1 MGWNP
6 RVGPARRLYSRDHT
20 PLWRL
25 LGCLILLAA
34 AFAAG
39 YQLACRRAVNDE
51 TQLSTEHAERDQ
63 LLIELTAVREQVRQL
78 TQTQQVNLETAR
90 VVQTQLQVAQQER
103 QFCQRQIEAFEQLA
117 HANGFGI
124 AQVED
129 FQLWKATAAHQFNYQ
144 FTIKQLID
152 NFGESKGRIT
162 ITLVG
167 HNANAKAVRLT
178 LAELTGSKPNS
189 HWARFDNFQQF
200 SGSILV
206 PDGFTPQQLA
216 ITLDPTT
223 KNLLALSTAFAWT
236 PADNAP
242 KIVTP

>member
-6 RVGPARRLYSRDHT
+6 QVGPSRRLYSRDHT

-25 LGCLILLAA
+25 VGCLVLMAA
-34 AFAAG
+34 AFAFG
-39 YQLACRRAVNDE
+39 YQLTHRGVVDDE
-51 TQLSTEHAERDQ
+51 TQLFTLREERDR
-63 LLIELTAVREQVRQL
+63 LLTELTAVREQARL
-78 TQTQQVNLETAR
+78 LEHTQHTDLETAHLA
-90 VVQTQLQVAQQER
+90 QTQLQTAQQER
-103 QFCQRQIEAFEQLA
+103 ETCQRQVEAFEQLA

-124 AQVED
+124 AQVEE
-129 FQLWKATAAHQFNYQ
+129 FYLWKTSAAHQFNYR

-162 ITLVG
+162 VTLVG
-167 HNANAKAVRLT
+167 HRANGASLRLT

-189 HWARFDNFQQF
+189 HWARFDHFQQF
-200 SGSILV
+200 SGSVLI
-206 PDGFTPQQLA
+206 PADFTPQQLA

-242 KIVTP
+242 KTVTP